1 MRQARRQQIRPT
13 KAAEKQGATPMR
25 RRGNN
30 EGSIYQRNDGRWT
43 AVIHDGYRDGK
54 RHRKSVYG
62 ETRKEVQDE
71 LTRLLRAQQLGLP
84 VESGRLTIG
93 EWLDQWLKT
102 QEPPALKPK
111 AYTAYESQIRMHLK
125 PAFGNR
131 PLVKLQPQEVRE
143 FMKRKAD
150 EGRSAKSIRHYR
162 ATLRAALN
170 VAMRDG
176 HVARNVAA
184 LAKPPR
190 LEKRPLH
197 VFSRGEARLFLDT
210 IKGHRL
216 EAVFSVALSLG
227 MREGE
232 ILGLRWQDVDLT
244 KGTLK
249 ICYSLQ
255 RVKRPRA
262 EKGKL
267 ELIEPKTERSRRE
280 IALPQVTISA
290 LYAHRARQ
298 GEERRTAGSRWRDS
312 GMVFTTGIGTML
324 DQRNL
329 LRSFYAVIDTRDP
342 KDPEPDPKKKRRMFP
357 KLRFHDLRHSAATL
371 LLAQGVHPRY
381 IMELLGHSCISLTM
395 NTYGHV
401 LDEMRKET
409 ARQMDAVFSVEAAE
423 PAATAPATNLV

>member
-1 MRQARRQQIRPT
+1 M
-13 KAAEKQGATPMR
+13 G

-30 EGSIYQRNDGRWT
+30 EGSIYQRKDGRWT
-43 AVIHDGYRDGK
+43 AVLHDGYRDGK
-54 RHRKSVYG
+54 RHRKSIYG

-71 LTRLLRAQQLGLP
+71 LTRQLRAQQLGVP
-84 VESGRLTIG
+84 VESGRLTVG
-93 EWLDQWLKT
+93 EWFDRWLKT

-111 AYTAYESQIRMHLK
+111 AYTAYESHIRMHLK

-150 EGRSAKSIRHYR
+150 EGLSAKSIRHYR

-176 HVARNVAA
+176 CVARNVAA

-190 LEKRPLH
+190 LEKRALQ
-197 VFSRGEARLFLDT
+197 VFSRDEARLFLET
-210 IKGHRL
+210 VKGHRL

-232 ILGLRWQDVDLT
+232 ILGLRWQDVDLVN
-244 KGTLK
+244 GTLT

-255 RVKRPRA
+255 RVKRPKA

-267 ELIEPKTERSRRE
+267 ELVAPKTERSRRQ
-280 IALPQVTISA
+280 IVLPQVAVSA
-290 LYAHRARQ
+290 LYAHRACQ
-298 GEERRTAGSRWRDS
+298 EEERRSAGARWHDS

-324 DQRNL
+324 DQRNM
-329 LRSFYAVIDTRDP
+329 LRSFYALMDTRDP
-342 KDPEPDPKKKRRMFP
+342 NDPEPDAKKKRRLFP
-357 KLRFHDLRHSAATL
+357 QLRFHDLRHSAATL

-381 IMELLGHSCISLTM
+381 IMELLGHSSISLTM

-401 LDEMRKET
+401 LDEMKKET
-409 ARQMDAVFSVEAAE
+409 ARQMDAVFSVAPAE
-423 PAATAPATNLV
+423 VPVTAPATKIV